1 VCSFTFEGLGF
12 AKTNDTERRD
22 AGMNGLARQC
32 TVSCSTSVPAL
43 KPDIS
48 LAKADDL
55 AHRLKPPL
63 PAGARGKPGSSGR
76 ARLAAAFIHQ
86 QVDRMRR

>member
-63 PAGARGKPGSSGR
+63 SLLAQEANQVVVEEHVWRPLSSTSR
-76 ARLAAAFIHQ
+76 
-86 QVDRMRR
+86 